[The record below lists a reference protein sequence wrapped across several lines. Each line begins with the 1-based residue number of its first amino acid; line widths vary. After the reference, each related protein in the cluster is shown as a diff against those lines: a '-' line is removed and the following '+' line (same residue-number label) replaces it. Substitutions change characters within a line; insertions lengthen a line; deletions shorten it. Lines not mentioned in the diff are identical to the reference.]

1 MAYQRKNSIIVRRR
15 QASLSGLFDDIK
27 DVVTGA
33 VDFYGNAK
41 KNEGAAQSMQQQQT
55 AAIPV
60 SSGIEPSTLLL
71 LGGLGIGAIILL
83 KRKKS

>member
-1 MAYQRKNSIIVRRR
+1 MAYQRKNAIIIRRTHP
-15 QASLSGLFDDIK
+15 SLSGLFDDIK
-27 DVVTGA
+27 GVVTGA
-33 VDFYGNAK
+33 VDFYGQAK

-60 SSGIEPSTLLL
+60 GGGMSTTTMLL
-71 LGGLGIGAIILL
+71 LGGLGIGAIVLL